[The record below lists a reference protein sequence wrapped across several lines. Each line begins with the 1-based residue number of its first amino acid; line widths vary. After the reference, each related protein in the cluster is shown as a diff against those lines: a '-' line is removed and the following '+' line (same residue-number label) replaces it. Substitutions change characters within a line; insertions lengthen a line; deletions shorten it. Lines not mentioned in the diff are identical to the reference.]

1 MTTPGGQRLTRKVNK
16 HDEDLRAHGDTTDKI
31 KTAVDGHTRSLDR
44 IDRIDR
50 AVAAVESKVDR

>member
-16 HDEDLRAHGDTTDKI
+16 HDEDLRAHGDTIDKI
-31 KTAVDGHTRSLDR
+31 KTPVDGDTRSL
-44 IDRIDR
+44 DRIDR

>member
-16 HDEDLRAHGDTTDKI
+16 HDEDLRTHGDTIDKI
-31 KTAVDGHTRSLDR
+31 KMTVDGHTRSL
-44 IDRIDR
+44 DRIDR